1 MDHTSVIFGAEVIG
15 GTAIAAGLIRFGI
28 RSYFREKAKHL
39 VQLMQ
44 EPQDSYELQDETK
57 KEK

>member
-1 MDHTSVIFGAEVIG
+1 MEHQVLISGIEVLG

-39 VQLMQ
+39 TRLMQ
-44 EPQDSYELQDETK
+44 EPQDDYESQDEHT